1 MSKSIICCLIMTLIA
16 TWAPHS
22 SAENWLCLNPENV
35 SSDLAKVTFSLDEKR
50 ERLTFKT
57 SYGTTEQWTID
68 YAGLFPPKTSIY
80 SDNDLKK
87 PRSKV
92 VIASF
97 KKRQLDGWVYSN
109 LILDESTKE
118 LQIAHIIVGQTHH
131 WVQGDGRGMMWGG
144 VDGDLTEEWQVGA
157 DRKPDK
163 IYRRSNRFY
172 QCNNF

>member
-1 MSKSIICCLIMTLIA
+1 MNKAITCYFILATLIP
-16 TWAPHS
+16 WAPNGW
-22 SAENWLCLNPENV
+22 ADNWLCLNPDNPK
-35 SSDLAKVTFSLDEKR
+35 SKITF
-50 ERLTFKT
+50 RLTEDRDALVLET
-57 SYGTTEQWTID
+57 SYGTAEAWIVD

-118 LQIAHIIVGQTHH
+118 LQIAYMLVGQTHH

-144 VDGDLTEEWQVGA
+144 VDGDLKEDVIVGA
-157 DRKPDK
+157 DRMPDR